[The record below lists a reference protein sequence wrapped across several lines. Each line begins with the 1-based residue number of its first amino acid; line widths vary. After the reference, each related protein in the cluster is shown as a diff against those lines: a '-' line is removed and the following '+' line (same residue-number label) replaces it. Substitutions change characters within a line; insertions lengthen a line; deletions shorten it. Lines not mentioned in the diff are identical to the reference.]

1 MSILLFWWSTRQ
13 ERRMW
18 FFHKCLY
25 MGSCF
30 SPIILPFF
38 LSPANKGVITHGE
51 CVFCCSLW
59 EVVGLL
65 PTCLWLQALL
75 EASSILSFFF
85 NVFYGLYLQVWGV
98 SLLSLLVSPTLF
110 SKFQKKKKM
119 DFRMLIFNIWS
130 IQLCF
135 Y

>member
-1 MSILLFWWSTRQ
+1 MSWWCTRQ
-13 ERRMW
+13 ERGMW
-18 FFHKCLY
+18 SFHKYLY
-25 MGSCF
+25 TGSWF
-30 SPIILPFF
+30 SPIIFLFF
-38 LSPANKGVITHGE
+38 VSPANKGVITHGE

-59 EVVGLL
+59 KVVSLL

-75 EASSILSFFF
+75 EASSILSCFF

-98 SLLSLLVSPTLF
+98 SLLFLLFSPTLL
-110 SKFQKKKKM
+110 SKIKKKKKM
-119 DFRMLIFNIWS
+119 DIRVLIFNIWS